1 MEEIV
6 AKDLPYLA
14 SYKNVALLFDKIS
27 KAKVP
32 EAFTVRY
39 LSDTLGLKST
49 GDRQLISLLKKM
61 GFLDNSGKPTPTFS
75 SLKNA
80 GAAKFAIANGV
91 RTAYAPLYESD
102 ENIHNVASDQL
113 KGTIAQVS
121 GAEEGVV
128 KAITGTFNALV
139 KLADFSGNK
148 AEQIEKIEEEDEEIV
163 DEDESRPLRKKVL
176 TAGFSPSFRFNI
188 EIHLPSNGTE
198 ETYLNIFNA
207 LRKTLG

>member
-1 MEEIV
+1 L
-6 AKDLPYLA
+6 AKDLPYLS
-14 SYKNVALLFDKIS
+14 SYKNVGLLFDKIS

-49 GDRQLISLLKKM
+49 TDRQLISLLKKM
-61 GFLDNSGKPTPTFS
+61 GFLDSSGKPTPTFS

-80 GAAKFAIANGV
+80 ATAKFAIANGI
-91 RTAYAPLYESD
+91 RIAYAPLYESD
-102 ENIHNVASDQL
+102 ENIHSLASDQL
-113 KGTIAQVS
+113 KGAIAQVS
-121 GAEEGVV
+121 GAEEGLVRF
-128 KAITGTFNALV
+128 ITGTFNTLV
-139 KLADFSGNK
+139 KLADFSGNNLV
-148 AEQIEKIEEEDEEIV
+148 ANDDSDDDVEESVEDQE
-163 DEDESRPLRKKVL
+163 LTLQRKKVAA
-176 TAGFSPSFRFNI
+176 AGFSPSFRFNI

>member
-1 MEEIV
+1 M

-14 SYKNVALLFDKIS
+14 SYKNVALLFDKIA

-32 EAFTVRY
+32 DVFTVRY

-49 GDRQLISLLKKM
+49 SDRQLIPLLKKM
-61 GFLDNSGKPTPTFS
+61 GFLDGSGKPTPKFS

-80 GAAKFAIANGV
+80 GAAKFAIANGI
-91 RTAYAPLYESD
+91 REAYKPLYESD
-102 ENIHNVASDQL
+102 ENVQNLPSDQL

-121 GAEEGVV
+121 GAEEGMV
-128 KAITGTFNALV
+128 KAITGTFNALA
-139 KLADFSGNK
+139 KIADFTGGTQEAVDES
-148 AEQIEKIEEEDEEIV
+148 EDED
-163 DEDESRPLRKKVL
+163 DEGAADEEVTTKQKRQLATSF
-176 TAGFSPSFRFNI
+176 APSFRFNV

-198 ETYLNIFNA
+198 DTYLAIFNA